1 MSKVLLKAFSVFAA
15 GILSVTGAFAQI
27 PFEGIV
33 SIDKTVHDWGDVTM
47 SDGPLDCSFT
57 LTNIS
62 SGTVI
67 IRAVASSCGCTGVKW
82 TQGPINPGENA
93 TISATYANDEGPYA
107 FDKTLTVTFV
117 GVRKPLI
124 LHLRGVVHPKKLPLK
139 ETYPVHFGQLAF
151 RESKIK
157 VGNLSQGEQ
166 KSIQVRVANIGKKPI
181 AVSFESDSPFLTFTP
196 AKLKIRGGST
206 AMLGVT
212 VTADRSLWGRN
223 VYTATPV
230 VNGVPKAGKISFVA
244 STRENFDFWDTMQR
258 AVAPAAEYDGSF
270 AAAPVESG
278 TPVSASFKISNTGKT
293 PLTIYKM
300 DFNGENIRVDSSVS
314 SIKAGGKAVLKF
326 TMDTAGMKP
335 DGDNLGIIT
344 LYTNDPHHSVIHLY
358 IDVIIL

>member
-1 MSKVLLKAFSVFAA
+1 MV
-15 GILSVTGAFAQI
+15 GAFAQI

-33 SIDKTVHDWGDVTM
+33 TIDKTVHDWGDVTM
-47 SDGPLDCSFT
+47 SDGPLNSTFT
-57 LTNIS
+57 VTNIS
-62 SGTVI
+62 SSAVI
-67 IRAVASSCGCTGVKW
+67 IRSVASSCGCTGVKW

-117 GVRKPLI
+117 GVRKPLV
-124 LHLRGVVHPKKLPLK
+124 LHLRGVVLAKKMPLHD
-139 ETYPVHFGQLAF
+139 TYPVHFGQLGF

-166 KSIQVRVANIGKKPI
+166 KSIQVRVANIGKKTI
-181 AVSFESDSPFLTFTP
+181 IVSFEPDSPFLSFTP

-223 VYTATPV
+223 VYSATPV
-230 VNGVPKAGKISFVA
+230 VNGVPKDGKISFVA

-258 AVAPAAEYDGSF
+258 AVAPAAEYEGSF

-278 TPVSASFKISNTGKT
+278 TPVTASFRISNTGKT
-293 PLTIYKM
+293 PLNIYKM
-300 DFNGENIRVDSSVS
+300 DFNGENIKVKSAVS

-326 TMDTAGMKP
+326 DMDTTGMKP